1 MNPPPCYQE
10 MCKMV
15 RTKNEQLEQVTE
27 QLEQATGQLEEA
39 KVNES
44 VLIQQ
49 VKRITDASKVFQ
61 QAYLRVTTE
70 NAILEEKIRKLE
82 GRM

>member
-15 RTKNEQLEQVTE
+15 KSKTV
-27 QLEQATGQLEEA
+27 QLEEA
-39 KVNES
+39 KVNETA
-44 VLIQQ
+44 LIRQLQ
-49 VKRITDASKVFQ
+49 LITDESKVFQ
-61 QAYLRVTTE
+61 HAYLRISTE
-70 NAILEEKIRKLE
+70 NSILEEKIRKLE

>member
-15 RTKNEQLEQVTE
+15 KSKTE
-27 QLEQATGQLEEA
+27 QLEEA
-39 KVNES
+39 KTNETA
-44 VLIQQ
+44 LIRQLQ
-49 VKRITDASKVFQ
+49 LITDASKVFQ